1 MNVSSAA
8 LIVQKLGSVCA
19 EVFGEQ
25 QPTSMEGALL
35 LLRRLDEEAIHMVL
49 SLFEESFVLSGD
61 QEFLGDLLA
70 QHQSFFLEGW
80 ESCDWED
87 LLCSEE
93 PSEDSKA
100 ILEASRLA
108 LNFEGA
114 SGPFV
119 SLDKKG
125 APDFAIDFSIGVSGR
140 RQFVAL
146 DIFSAQQR
154 WTGLNSLGLFPKGR
168 IATIALTENVVGQQT
183 HGAKP
188 WFCRYPDSDTLDY
201 FIRKAKASSN
211 PYKVCDQCEQV
222 LDKLAFSDSS
232 TCDSC
237 LGVIH

>member
-19 EVFGEQ
+19 EVFDEQ
-25 QPTSMEGALL
+25 QPNSMQGALL
-35 LLRRLDEEAIHMVL
+35 LLRRLDEEAIHTVL
-49 SLFEESFVLSGD
+49 SLFEESFVLPGD
-61 QEFLGDLLA
+61 QEFLGEFLA
-70 QHQSFFLEGW
+70 HHQSFFLEGW

-114 SGPFV
+114 AGPFV
-119 SLDKKG
+119 SVDKKRT
-125 APDFAIDFSIGVSGR
+125 PDFATDFSIGISGR

-146 DIFSAQQR
+146 DIFSAEQR
-154 WTGLNSLGLFPKGR
+154 WTGLNSWGLFPKGR
-168 IATIALTENVVGQQT
+168 IATIALTENVVAQKT
-183 HGAKP
+183 LGAKP
-188 WFCRYPDSDTLDY
+188 WFCRYPDSHALDY

-222 LDKLAFSDSS
+222 LGKLAFSDSS
-232 TCDSC
+232 TCNSC
-237 LGVIH
+237 LGIIH